1 MRIHLARQMLIL
13 ASAVFAGSAS
23 AEDVPKPSPAP
34 ASCHAG
40 ISQARLGASP
50 VPLAAASVDPAAPA
64 EKAPEGMAW
73 IPGGTFWMGAN
84 DPAMKDALPQHEVM
98 VEGFWMDATEVTNAQ
113 YEAFVQASDYRTLA
127 EKPLDPKDYPGVP
140 EENLLAG
147 SVVFTAPSHPVSLH
161 DHGQWWRFVPGANW
175 RHPEGPESDLKGR
188 MDHPVVHIAYE
199 DAQAYA
205 QWAGKRLPTEAEW
218 ERAARGGLDRKAFVW
233 GDKFMPEGD
242 HQANLFQGHFPH
254 KNTAADGYLATSPV
268 KSFPANG
275 YDLYGMAGNVWEWV
289 QDWYRPD
296 YYETLAAQGGV
307 TNNPRG
313 PADSFDPEEPGISKR
328 VQKGGSFL
336 CTAQYCTRYMPGSR
350 GRGEP
355 STGTNHVGFRLVK
368 DGISSVQ

>member
-1 MRIHLARQMLIL
+1 MQLARQMLIL
-13 ASAVFAGSAS
+13 SAMVFAGSAG
-23 AEDVPKPSPAP
+23 AENISKPNPAP
-34 ASCHAG
+34 ASCHTG
-40 ISQARLGASP
+40 ISKVRLAASP
-50 VPLAAASVDPAAPA
+50 VQLAAASADPAAPR

-84 DPAMKDALPQHEVM
+84 DPAMKDALPQHEVR
-98 VEGFWMDATEVTNAQ
+98 VESFWMDATEVTNAQ
-113 YEAFVQASDYRTLA
+113 YEAFVQASGYLTLA
-127 EKPLDPKDYPGVP
+127 EKPLDPQDYPGVP
-140 EENLLAG
+140 EENLVAG

-161 DHGQWWRFVPGANW
+161 NHSQWWRFVPGANW
-175 RHPEGPESDLKGR
+175 RHPEGPGSGLERR

-205 QWAGKRLPTEAEW
+205 RWAGKRLPTEAEW
-218 ERAARGGLDRKAFVW
+218 ERAARGGLDRKPFVW
-233 GDKFMPEGD
+233 GDKFMPEDG

-313 PADSFDPEEPGISKR
+313 PGDSFDPEEPGISKR

-355 STGTNHVGFRLVK
+355 STSTNHVGFRLVK
-368 DGISSVQ
+368 DGTQ

>member
-1 MRIHLARQMLIL
+1 MRMHVARQMLIL
-13 ASAVFAGSAS
+13 AAAAFAGSAG
-23 AEDVPKPSPAP
+23 AQDIVKPDPPP
-34 ASCHAG
+34 ASCHSG
-40 ISQARLGASP
+40 ISQARMGTPPQQRAT
-50 VPLAAASVDPAAPA
+50 ASVEPAAPA
-64 EKAPEGMAW
+64 ENVPEGMTW
-73 IPGGTFWMGAN
+73 IPAGVFWMGAN

-98 VEGFWMDATEVTNAQ
+98 VDGFWMDITEVTNAQ
-113 YEAFVQASDYRTLA
+113 YETFVQASGYLTLA

-140 EENLLAG
+140 EDNLVAG
-147 SVVFTAPSHPVSLH
+147 SVVFTAPSHPVSLYNH
-161 DHGQWWRFVPGANW
+161 SQWWRFVPGANW
-175 RHPEGPESDLKGR
+175 RHPEGPGSDLKGK
-188 MDHPVVHIAYE
+188 MNHPVVHIAYE

-218 ERAARGGLDRKAFVW
+218 ERAARGGLDRKPFVW
-233 GDKFMPEGD
+233 GDKFMPEDG

-254 KNTAADGYLATSPV
+254 QNTGADGYRATSPV

-289 QDWYRPD
+289 EDWYRPD
-296 YYETLAAQGGV
+296 YYETLAAQGRV
-307 TNNPRG
+307 TKNPRG

-355 STGTNHVGFRLVK
+355 TTGTNHVGFRLVK
-368 DGISSVQ
+368 DGAQQER